1 MYDAGSP
8 YYLIHKDNHMQLHL
22 PLTDSCSVNV
32 PWPVEIDRRRC
43 IVWQILIKTLRCC
56 LLHTK
61 CTIDPFL
68 IFLSQP
74 FCYLYFWSP
83 TTKNFKI
90 FTLQVTRKIV
100 AKKVKTKFKM
110 KSWWQAIYF
119 SVLIILFINLLE
131 IWMDCKEY
139 ARISRFN
146 LGFTSS
152 ESKWGIHLKVIS
164 QLVLLSSV
172 HWQGNQD
179 IE

>member
-1 MYDAGSP
+1 
-8 YYLIHKDNHMQLHL
+8 MQLHL
-22 PLTDSCSVNV
+22 SLTDSFSVNV
-32 PWPVEIDRRRC
+32 PWPVEIDRRC

-56 LLHTK
+56 LLHSK
-61 CTIDPFL
+61 CTLDPSAFSHIPVTIILLSLFL
-68 IFLSQP
+68 ESHN
-74 FCYLYFWSP
+74 
-83 TTKNFKI
+83 KNFKI
-90 FTLQVTRKIV
+90 FILPVPRKII

-164 QLVLLSSV
+164 QLLLLSFV

-179 IE
+179 TE